1 MERSLG
7 LLSRTASNTPFHN
20 DERVVLL
27 CWPSCTEVTRHT
39 RVVNI
44 RKAASATKAPPFQP
58 GCVQTRF
65 DLRSP
70 VGPVGSDRTGQT
82 GEQLVRGVTQCDVA
96 GAKGRG
102 PDREEAGSREG
113 GRTPFTAPSTSR
125 GFLSSQHGTKGP
137 SHEAASSRHVSW
149 CGRHN
154 EALPKHVRGAREN
167 VSLPTAKGTE
177 GRRWN

>member
-82 GEQLVRGVTQCDVA
+82 GEQLVRGVTAVR
-96 GAKGRG
+96 RG
-102 PDREEAGSREG
+102 GGQREGPGPRGGGVPG
-113 GRTPFTAPSTSR
+113 GRTDPLHCSIHKQRLPLLPTR
-125 GFLSSQHGTKGP
+125 DKGP
-137 SHEAASSRHVSW
+137 FPR
-149 CGRHN
+149 GRVLK
-154 EALPKHVRGAREN
+154 ARLLVWQAQRGPPQTRPW
-167 VSLPTAKGTE
+167 SP
-177 GRRWN
+177 